1 MKPFIVMP
9 TYNEKEN
16 LEKMIRALLDLDCG
30 ISILIVDDNSPD
42 GTGEIAD
49 RLAAENENVYVR
61 HRAGKQGLGTAYKF
75 GFKEAIDLGATCVFE
90 MDADFSHDPSYV
102 PEFLKAIEEHDV
114 IIGSRYV
121 KGGGTKNWSKFRE
134 LISRGGG
141 VYTRMFTGLKV
152 KDPTAGFRCYRK
164 EVLDSIDFDRID
176 ASGYG
181 FQVEMTYVCTGLGY
195 DVYELPIVFCDRAEG
210 TSKMS
215 KSIVF
220 EAMRIVTGFRR
231 KYKDLKPLPKA
242 EGRGARAGENL
253 PD

>member
-16 LEKMIRALLDLDCG
+16 LEKMVRALLELECG

-49 RLAAENENVYVR
+49 RLAAENENVFVR
-61 HRAGKQGLGTAYKF
+61 HREGKQGLGTAYKY
-75 GFKEAIDLGATCVFE
+75 GFFEAIDLGATCVFE

-102 PEFLKAIEEHDV
+102 PKMLDAIQEHDV
-114 IIGSRYV
+114 VIGSRYV

-134 LISRGGG
+134 MISRGGSL
-141 VYTRMFTGLKV
+141 YTRVFTGLKI

-164 EVLDSIDFDRID
+164 EVLESVDFEKID

-181 FQVEMTYVCTGLGY
+181 FQVEMAYVCTGLGY
-195 DVYELPIVFCDRAEG
+195 DVFELPIVFCDRVEG
-210 TSKMS
+210 TSKMH
-215 KSIVF
+215 KGIVF
-220 EAMRIVTGFRR
+220 EAMKIVAGFRK
-231 KYKDLKPLPKA
+231 KYKDLKPLPKT
-242 EGRGARAGENL
+242 EGREDKAGESRA
-253 PD
+253 D